1 MASVSV
7 ARKLR
12 SNPTDAE
19 LKLWLQ
25 LRGRRLGGLK
35 FRRQVPIGGFI
46 ADFLC
51 EEARLIVEVDGGQH
65 AEETTGDAER
75 TRILQDAGFLV
86 LRFWNNEV
94 MANMDGVLQHIME
107 AAGLARSN
115 TQILQPL
122 TLTLSRWERAYVRAK
137 DAKRRVLV
145 QAG

>member
-12 SNPTDAE
+12 SNHTDAE

-35 FRRQVPIGGFI
+35 FRRQAPIAGFI

-51 EEARLIVEVDGGQH
+51 EEVKLIVEVDGGEH
-65 AEETTGDAER
+65 AEATTRETER
-75 TRILQDAGFLV
+75 TRILRDAGFMV

-94 MANMDGVLQHIME
+94 MANMDRVLQHIME
-107 AAGLARSN
+107 EVGLARSN
-115 TQILQPL
+115 TQIL
-122 TLTLSRWERAYVRAK
+122 
-137 DAKRRVLV
+137 
-145 QAG
+145 